1 MADGEPIRSSDDAK
15 FFVGWIDQVL
25 SELRAM
31 DAWDDPAHKAEVIA
45 TFEAGRALYQEQ
57 AGGMPDT
64 ERPLR

>member
-1 MADGEPIRSSDDAK
+1 MADGEPIRS
-15 FFVGWIDQVL
+15 

-45 TFEAGRALYQEQ
+45 TFKEGRALYQEQ
-57 AGGMPDT
+57 AAGTPDT